1 MKKYQGIIPPMITPL
16 LSTTQLDIKGLENT
30 INRMIKAGIHGLFI
44 LGTTGEAPNLSHRLR
59 KELIKATQQI
69 VKNRL
74 PILVGITD
82 TSIEEIIELAHFAQQ
97 HGATALV
104 IAPPFYAPIQQ
115 AELLE
120 WLKLLIPQLPLPVM
134 LYNMPSHTKIQIA
147 VDTVQKMAAY
157 KKVIG
162 VKDSSGDMTYF
173 NMLLGTIERPDFS
186 FFTGPEILLA
196 DTIGTGGDGGVAG
209 GANLYPQLFV
219 AQYEA
224 AKNGDTDLVKTYQ
237 AIIRVIHQRLYGLGS
252 GGSGFLKSLKAAMA
266 IKGICQNI
274 LLPPYFP
281 FDADMIEKV
290 EIVIREL
297 EAEYAILQD

>member
-120 WLKLLIPQLPLPVM
+120 WLKIIDTTIT
-134 LYNMPSHTKIQIA
+134 PSRD
-147 VDTVQKMAAY
+147 VV
-157 KKVIG
+157 
-162 VKDSSGDMTYF
+162 
-173 NMLLGTIERPDFS
+173 
-186 FFTGPEILLA
+186 
-196 DTIGTGGDGGVAG
+196 
-209 GANLYPQLFV
+209 
-219 AQYEA
+219 
-224 AKNGDTDLVKTYQ
+224 
-237 AIIRVIHQRLYGLGS
+237 
-252 GGSGFLKSLKAAMA
+252 
-266 IKGICQNI
+266 
-274 LLPPYFP
+274 
-281 FDADMIEKV
+281 
-290 EIVIREL
+290 
-297 EAEYAILQD
+297 